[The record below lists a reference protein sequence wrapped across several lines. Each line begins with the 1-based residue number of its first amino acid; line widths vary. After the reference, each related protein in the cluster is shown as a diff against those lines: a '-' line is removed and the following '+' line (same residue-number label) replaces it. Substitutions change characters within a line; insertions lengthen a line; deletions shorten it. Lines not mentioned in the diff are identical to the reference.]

1 MPKKRILTGDRPTG
15 PLHIGHYLGSL
26 KERVNL
32 QKNNEEFIMV
42 ADVQALTDNFKT
54 PEKVSENVR
63 GVVLDYLSVGLDPRL
78 VTIFIQSQ
86 IPEIAELTI
95 FYLNIVNVGKLEQ
108 NPTVKTEL
116 KQKNFGKEIPVGFLV
131 YPVSQAADITS
142 FEAELVPVGED
153 QLPMIELTRD
163 IVKKFNTLY
172 GKNTLTLPEAVL
184 SNNQRLIG
192 LDGKEKMSKSLN
204 NAIYLSDTKDEV
216 NKKVSKM
223 YTDPN
228 RIKTTDPGK
237 VEGNPL
243 FIYLDAFAR
252 DQQEVKDLKKRYRL
266 GKVGDVE
273 VKSFL
278 AQNLNDFL
286 NPIRMR
292 RQEFAG
298 DTKKINKII
307 RDGSDH
313 ARQIASST
321 LLKVKKAMKINYT
334 F

>member
-1 MPKKRILTGDRPTG
+1 
-15 PLHIGHYLGSL
+15 
-26 KERVNL
+26 
-32 QKNNEEFIMV
+32 MV

-192 LDGKEKMSKSLN
+192 IDGKEKMSKSLN

>member
-192 LDGKEKMSKSLN
+192 IDGKEKMSKSLN